1 MSNPRRHRWFRRMT
15 LGLALAAAMV
25 VTSNALGYDDQGFD
39 AAQAA
44 RAEADAQADEK
55 VAGAGGAIATLNSAS
70 DYAAP
75 EIVQLGYGPGG
86 PPAAAA
92 IHTLAGLPDRPAV
105 SCDAGDGTW
114 QFRCE

>member
-1 MSNPRRHRWFRRMT
+1 MA

-44 RAEADAQADEK
+44 RAEVDAQADDK
-55 VAGAGGAIATLNSAS
+55 VAGAGGALATLNSGS

-75 EIVQLGYGPGG
+75 EIMQLGYGPGG
-86 PPAAAA
+86 PPAAV
-92 IHTLAGLPDRPAV
+92 IHTFAGFPDSPAV
-105 SCDAGDGTW
+105 GCDAGDGTW